1 MISNRATTLI
11 AVVVSIVIV
20 GTIFFRFVE
29 GWSWLNS
36 YFFSVVTLSP
46 VGYGS
51 LVPSTAAGEIGTT
64 VFIFLGLGVVAVAI
78 QHFGQF
84 AIRKHSETSRI
95 LRSGGEASEW
105 PVKKD
110 RHHDE
115 PCQ

>member
-1 MISNRATTLI
+1 MIPNRAITLI

-36 YFFSVVTLSP
+36 YFFTVGTLST

-51 LVPSTAAGEIGTT
+51 LAPATAEGEIGTT

-78 QHFGQF
+78 QQFDQF

-95 LRSGGEASEW
+95 LRSGGEASGR

-110 RHHDE
+110 RHHGE